1 MLLRRGR
8 LQVFAQSVALV
19 LARDADCIEE
29 QAARAHGVRLGSA
42 GGTEEEW
49 LAGVRSR
56 AGRIRAGGGS
66 ESACFSQKSGSFARR
81 IRAAKWP
88 ASNADLPTSSTQSGP
103 RAPSSVPAPLQFAGS
118 ATAACLASPLL
129 VVHGEHDP
137 CTSPCPGGACAGRVR
152 RGRAG
157 EAATGLISI
166 APTQGRDSEGIPTVH
181 CSSEWRKPSLV
192 LHSGDLPRPSRFPT
206 YTLSTSRHPHPPMS
220 APLTDY
226 VRMSAVDD
234 LSYPLACD
242 DRTRDAVNTIVSG
255 RKSWKTLKG
264 KGEAVWPPYLEAAL
278 VEGRLRVCTAP
289 AHPSQPAH
297 HPQPWTSTVQ
307 SPPARPAPSAGSQT
321 ATASSPTTFSTSR
334 ASAGP
339 QSRSAPASSSSAT
352 RVAASEV
359 RVPLLPRSACRAHE
373 YPVLKLLSNRDFS
386 SASADD
392 AHDLSSPSLDE
403 GTSDG
408 ASAVSDPCLPGALFG
423 SMRPSRALVCIDVL
437 PAHAPWNP
445 ADAGTAG
452 GIVLGSMTPPLSS
465 GSGSTSHA
473 ASAASAVVF
482 RSPKPRPLRAIDP
495 TVTFTSSTFLA
506 AQSSC
511 SVYYN
516 GNCIGTELT
525 ELACAQTGADA
536 LFMYSTALVPQYWQR
551 LCESHDPGR
560 YCIVQEIVQGG
571 AGASTQNRPVL
582 LTVVYQLS
590 EPPTAASAASSPSL
604 SIASPTALSNPN
616 PSPFSFDPCDPCLL
630 AELPISPLSENYSDH
645 SPVSASSDH
654 FAAQGAGAM
663 DTPFAMS
670 PLALP
675 ADFDPR
681 WAGAYAHDGAHGV
694 SF

>member
-1 MLLRRGR
+1 
-8 LQVFAQSVALV
+8 
-19 LARDADCIEE
+19 
-29 QAARAHGVRLGSA
+29 
-42 GGTEEEW
+42 
-49 LAGVRSR
+49 
-56 AGRIRAGGGS
+56 
-66 ESACFSQKSGSFARR
+66 
-81 IRAAKWP
+81 
-88 ASNADLPTSSTQSGP
+88 
-103 RAPSSVPAPLQFAGS
+103 
-118 ATAACLASPLL
+118 
-129 VVHGEHDP
+129 
-137 CTSPCPGGACAGRVR
+137 
-152 RGRAG
+152 
-157 EAATGLISI
+157 
-166 APTQGRDSEGIPTVH
+166 
-181 CSSEWRKPSLV
+181 
-192 LHSGDLPRPSRFPT
+192 
-206 YTLSTSRHPHPPMS
+206 MS
-220 APLTDY
+220 APLNDY

-278 VEGRLRVCTAP
+278 VEALDKY
-289 AHPSQPAH
+289 
-297 HPQPWTSTVQ
+297 
-307 SPPARPAPSAGSQT
+307 RPES
-321 ATASSPTTFSTSR
+321 
-334 ASAGP
+334 
-339 QSRSAPASSSSAT
+339 SRST
-352 RVAASEV
+352 RSLSRFPNRNRFISDYIFHVTGKRRTAKQVGS
-359 RVPLLPRSACRAHE
+359 RLQQLRDTCGGKRI
-373 YPVLKLLSNRDFS
+373 LKLLSNRDFS
-386 SASADD
+386 SASADE

-408 ASAVSDPCLPGALFG
+408 ASAVSDPCLPGSLFG
-423 SMRPSRALVCIDVL
+423 PVRPSRALVCIDVL
-437 PAHAPWNP
+437 PAHAHWNP

-452 GIVLGSMTPPLSS
+452 GIVLGSMTPPLSPGS
-465 GSGSTSHA
+465 GSGSSSHA

-525 ELACAQTGADA
+525 ELACAQTGPDA

-571 AGASTQNRPVL
+571 PGASTQNRPVL

-590 EPPTAASAASSPSL
+590 EPPAASAASSPSL

-630 AELPISPLSENYSDH
+630 ADLPISPLSESYSDH
-645 SPVSASSDH
+645 SPVSASSDT
-654 FAAQGAGAM
+654 FAAHGGGPGAM
-663 DTPFAMS
+663 DAPFAMS

-675 ADFDPR
+675 ADFDTR
-681 WAGAYAHDGAHGV
+681 WAGAYAGAHDGGAHGV